1 MNYRLSLKL
10 EPTIHQSPRDTYGFH
25 VCQYRVMKCYAANHP
40 HTRPIHVRDPFT
52 PRARMMLV
60 VRDRVEVGRV
70 VSPYVLVCGAKS

>member
-25 VCQYRVMKCYAANHP
+25 VCQYRVVRCIPART
-40 HTRPIHVRDPFT
+40 TRPIHVRDPFT

>member
-1 MNYRLSLKL
+1 MTYRLSIKM
-10 EPTIHQSPRDTYGFH
+10 EPSIYQGPRDAFAFH
-25 VCQYRVMKCYAANHP
+25 LPRFRVVRCIPART
-40 HTRPIHVRDPFT
+40 TRPIHVRDPFT